1 MLSTFVFYFIFAFI
15 ANSPMEILRGL
26 VAIYKAPSLLVEDYI
41 EVGSVGAALMNSALV
56 GIFGCLVMKWLK
68 SDWGALNVMS
78 LWLACGFSFFGKNL
92 LNIMPIVVGG
102 VLYCWFQKIKVADN
116 FKFILLSTTLAPV
129 VSQMQLVDVPGWISG
144 EILGVVI
151 GLVIGFIAIP
161 ISGAVSEAFHGYN
174 LYGMGFAGGIIG
186 IVLSSI
192 LRNFGVD
199 LGLQSI
205 WSEGNNTFF
214 TIFLVILFVYVIL
227 MGFFVSP
234 CSWKE
239 YFNWEFFVVKDAMV
253 HDSFHIKGEQSYQ
266 NMGTL
271 GLAALALV
279 LLTGAQ
285 ISGPLIGGI
294 FTIVGFGSKGK
305 TLANM
310 TPIVVGC
317 AIGALSIGLSL
328 SDSTV
333 LLALLFSTTLS
344 PIANRFGLF
353 WGIIAGFLHFH
364 TVSRLG
370 EVHGGINL
378 YNNGLAGGLIVI
390 VLVPVILALRSSP
403 RVKRLKKYHRNGP
416 RFMKEEP
423 SEEEETLG

>member
-15 ANSPMEILRGL
+15 ANTPLEILQGMID
-26 VAIYKAPSLLVEDYI
+26 IYKAPSLLVEDYV
-41 EVGSVGAALMNSALV
+41 EVGNIGAALVNSATV
-56 GIFGCLVMKWLK
+56 GIFGCLVMKKLK
-68 SDWGALNVMS
+68 SDWGALNLMS
-78 LWLACGFSFFGKNL
+78 LWLACGFAFFGKNL

-102 VLYCWFQKIKVADN
+102 ILYCVFQKIKVADN
-116 FKFILLSTTLAPV
+116 MKFIFLSTTLAPV
-129 VSQMQLVDVPGWISG
+129 VSQMKYVDVPGWLSG
-144 EILGVVI
+144 ELLGIFV
-151 GLVIGFIAIP
+151 GLLIGFIAIP
-161 ISGAVSEAFHGYN
+161 VSGAVSVAFKGYN

-186 IVLSSI
+186 IVVSSI
-192 LRNFGVD
+192 LRNFGVE

-214 TIFLVILFVYVIL
+214 TVFLVVLFLYIIF

-234 CSWKE
+234 RTWKE
-239 YFNWEFFVVKDAMV
+239 YFNWEFFVVKDARD
-253 HDSFHIKGEQSYQ
+253 HDSFRIKGEQSYQ

-271 GLAALALV
+271 GLAALLLV
-279 LLTGAQ
+279 LLTGAE

-310 TPIVVGC
+310 TPIVLGC
-317 AIGALSIGLSL
+317 ALGAMSIGQSI
-328 SDSTV
+328 STPTV
-333 LLALLFSTTLS
+333 LLALLFSTTLA

-353 WGIIAGFLHFH
+353 WGIVAGFLHYH

-370 EVHGGINL
+370 DVHGGISL
-378 YNNGLAGGLIVI
+378 YNNGLAGGLVVI

-403 RVKRLKKYHRNGP
+403 RLKWMKKYYRDGSRLP
-416 RFMKEEP
+416 KEEEKI
-423 SEEEETLG
+423 EEE